1 MDERTE
7 QALELIERQFGKS
20 TAKFA
25 PKQLVATYS
34 HGVDKVTLFFAT
46 GNFDDWAVVVNSG
59 NRNYPKVPT
68 DAWYFSILK
77 DWCGDRSAQDIYADF
92 VKIFDMTTNKAKRA
106 DTAPVVEEIEKM
118 AWNYP
123 DYLEACAIFTIL
135 YMGMIAEENKA
146 GKILG
151 KRIKRLGV
159 HQVLLEGVHPKIA
172 ADFSRGKPA
181 TALTMECYNRGF

>member
-1 MDERTE
+1 MN
-7 QALELIERQFGKS
+7 L
-20 TAKFA
+20 A
-25 PKQLVATYS
+25 PKQLVTTYT
-34 HGVDKVTLFFAT
+34 HGPEKVALFFAT
-46 GNFDDWAVVVNSG
+46 GNFDDWAVVVKDKTG
-59 NRNYPKVPT
+59 LRNYPKVPT

-77 DWCGDRSAQDIYADF
+77 NWCGSRSAQEIYNDF
-92 VKIFDMTTNKAKRA
+92 VKVFDMTTNKAHLA
-106 DTAPVVEEIEKM
+106 DTAPVVEEIKKM

-123 DYLEACAIFTIL
+123 DYLEACVILTIL

-159 HQVLLEGVHPKIA
+159 HQVLLDGVHPKVA

-181 TALTMECYNRGF
+181 TALTLECHQRGF